1 MYHMYCLALEGLGGS
16 SIIQREILQPLRI
29 GMRGVG
35 HITMGGIYVSLGLV
49 FTPYKIRNG
58 CLSRHNNFVE

>member
-1 MYHMYCLALEGLGGS
+1 MYYLAFEGLGGS
-16 SIIQREILQPLRI
+16 SIIQKEILQYLRT

-49 FTPYKIRNG
+49 LPLTRSVMDASHDTITLWND
-58 CLSRHNNFVE
+58 